1 MYNFDEKI
9 IYKIKIVATKAT
21 NNPGLAHCYY
31 QFYF

>member
-1 MYNFDEKI
+1 MYNFDEEI
-9 IYKIKIVATKAT
+9 IYKIKNVATKAT